1 MFYMNEKLVHSIQ
14 SDRHREAQAA
24 RLNTVHPTDTKTLV
38 RTRRRLFSVPSIFLS
53 GASRNR
59 TVVSRTT
66 EAHRTA

>member
-24 RLNTVHPTDTKTLV
+24 RLNTVHPTDSNTPM

-53 GASRNR
+53 GPSRNR
-59 TVVSRTT
+59 TAVSRTA